1 MKLPKLKPTLLRYIL
16 LFGQAV
22 FLPVMVVL
30 LSLLFTNNA
39 LRAEVLN
46 SNRSAVK
53 LIQKS
58 LDSTF
63 IEIEDIL
70 NHVGANERLTQNQ
83 LQNNPREALNSLS
96 DVASSHKCV
105 ADLILYV
112 RGGENFYAINGMFSK
127 EHLHLRAFL
136 SDFRDAGHT
145 ENDWLIMMDNATKTT
160 YWSGVSANNS
170 TYLCVVAPVFYPLQ
184 TNDAVASRS
193 ATVLL
198 RQEYVQDLFRSSQST
213 SQESILLLSSDGVL
227 LSKLTTEDT
236 DALVPQICDYINNNE
251 SVIESGYA
259 ELPDTATLL
268 LISKST
274 ETGMIYVRFL
284 PTDVAYR
291 TMNAQ
296 QTFTV
301 IVLAITL
308 VLGLILISTGI
319 RHSYVPLQSL
329 AQWIRDRRPEDGNI
343 HDELALFR
351 SVLNDAFDRNEAL
364 SQVVDT
370 SRQSLVERLLA
381 DLLCGNYATEEDF
394 RNACD
399 QLDVHLDGKHFAVC
413 SMLIEEDG
421 TGADSVDFDRIF
433 SCISSALPDR
443 YQVQAKDLLF
453 TRRFILVLSTD
464 LPDTKFYQTTLAFV
478 KQRLLEREK
487 LMVSIGMG
495 PFYDSYAKAARSY
508 LDSVKAL
515 DYRLVYG
522 KNCLITPDI
531 YNSSSPEMVGSYPS
545 YDLDLLDTALA
556 SRNSEMAATI
566 LKRINATVKLKN
578 YNLDLAK
585 YICYDIFSILK
596 KSSDFA
602 DISNSSSLPRPL
614 NVTNLTNHNTIDD
627 FFTALTEL
635 IESRLGA
642 AEQQNI
648 PTAATAGNKLLEY
661 ADAHCLEYDFQI
673 KNMAEHF
680 GISPQYMRKLFKSHA
695 GISISEYVSNKRLER
710 SMYLLAQTEMPL
722 QDIVSEIGNS
732 DISGFVRFFK
742 QKTGLTPGQY
752 RKTHQKIENKVF

>member
-1 MKLPKLKPTLLRYIL
+1 MKLPKLKSTLLRYIL
-16 LFGQAV
+16 LFTQAV
-22 FLPVMVVL
+22 FLPVLVIL

-46 SNRSAVK
+46 SNRSAVQ

-58 LDSTF
+58 MDSTF
-63 IEIEDIL
+63 TEISDMLDHI
-70 NHVGANERLTQNQ
+70 GANERLTQNR
-83 LQNNPREALNSLS
+83 LQNNPRDALDTLS

-105 ADLILYV
+105 AELILYV

-136 SDFRDAGHT
+136 EDFRAAGLS
-145 ENDWLIMMDNATKTT
+145 ENDWLDLMESATEPIYWSSVATDNA
-160 YWSGVSANNS
+160 
-170 TYLCVVAPVFYPLQ
+170 TYLCVVSPVFYPLQ
-184 TNDAVASRS
+184 TNDAKASRS

-198 RQEYVQDLFRSSQST
+198 RQEYVQDLFRSSQTT
-213 SQESILLLSSDGVL
+213 SQESILLLGSDYTL
-227 LSKLTTEDT
+227 LSKLTTEET
-236 DALVPQICDYINNNE
+236 DNLVPDICAYIKENE
-251 SVIESGYA
+251 AVVEDGYA
-259 ELPDTATLL
+259 ELPGTATLL
-268 LISKST
+268 FASRST
-274 ETGMIYVRFL
+274 DTGLIYVRFL
-284 PTDVAYR
+284 PSDVAYR
-291 TMNAQ
+291 TMNIQ
-296 QTFTV
+296 RTFT
-301 IVLAITL
+301 IIIFIITL
-308 VLGLILISTGI
+308 ILGVVLISTGI

-364 SQVVDT
+364 LQVVDT

-394 RNACD
+394 RSACD
-399 QLDVHLDGKHFAVC
+399 QLDVHLDGKYFAVC
-413 SMLIEEDG
+413 SLLIEEDG

-433 SCISSALPDR
+433 NCISKAAPECYRL
-443 YQVQAKDLLF
+443 QAKDLLF
-453 TRRFILVLSTD
+453 TRRFILVISTD
-464 LPDTKFYQTTLAFV
+464 NSDTKFYQNTLSDI
-478 KQRLLEREK
+478 KNHLLEEEK

-495 PFYDSYAKAARSY
+495 AFYDSYSKAARSY
-508 LDSVKAL
+508 VDSVKAL

-545 YDLDLLDTALA
+545 YDLDLLDTALS
-556 SRNSEMAATI
+556 SRNSEMATTV

-578 YNLDLAK
+578 YNLELAK

-596 KSSDFA
+596 KSADFA
-602 DISNSSSLPRPL
+602 DITSSPLPRPL

-627 FFTALTEL
+627 FFTALTEF

-642 AEQQNI
+642 AKQQDI
-648 PTAATAGNKLLEY
+648 PSAATAGDKLLEY

-695 GISISEYVSNKRLER
+695 GMSVSEYVSNKRLER

-722 QDIVSEIGNS
+722 QEIVSAIGNS

-752 RKTHQKIENKVF
+752 RKTHQKSEDKVF